1 MVSILVSNA
10 GHTPASAI
18 APLGIPYMCASEL
31 SESNEAV
38 RKQIGQFDLGPQG
51 VTSAALKSST
61 AQTPAKAP
69 AKATKSAKAQ
79 QPKPNGAAMNGA
91 AKSGLDL
98 DERGF
103 GRY

>member
-1 MVSILVSNA
+1 
-10 GHTPASAI
+10 
-18 APLGIPYMCASEL
+18 
-31 SESNEAV
+31 
-38 RKQIGQFDLGPQG
+38 
-51 VTSAALKSST
+51 LKSST
-61 AQTPAKAP
+61 AQAPAKAP

>member
-1 MVSILVSNA
+1 
-10 GHTPASAI
+10 
-18 APLGIPYMCASEL
+18 MCASEL

-61 AQTPAKAP
+61 AQAP